1 MRNFT
6 LIVLAVGIAAAQH
19 AHTAAVKKDVVSKV
33 PVSGL
38 GNFHF
43 AIETRSPAAQKY
55 FDGGLALIY
64 GFNHDEAQRMF
75 QRAAEADPSSP
86 MPWWGIALSWGSHIN
101 NEPEAAREKHA
112 WDAIAKARARS
123 LAANAPAHERRY
135 VEALAA
141 RYSDDEKA
149 DRKQLARN
157 YAAAMKALARDYPD
171 DPDAA
176 TLYAESVMNLNPWK
190 YWKADGAPEDGTLEF
205 VGELERVLQRW
216 PQHPGANHYYIHAVE
231 ASPHPERALAAAN
244 RLGALVPAAG
254 HLVHMPSHI
263 YARTGDWEQAAQSN
277 AQAVAADRA
286 YLKGKPQE
294 GMYPLMY
301 YPHNI
306 HFLLYARGAQ
316 GQCTEAA
323 AAGKDLVAQVA
334 PGIDAMPMLQGF
346 VAYVYQLSVWC
357 PPVPLAAPP
366 APKYALATVAYQ
378 YAKGT
383 RAAWAK
389 DVAGAR
395 AALAALREAAKSVA
409 PETIYEPAYTK
420 AYLTVAEESLLARIA
435 DASGDLAAA
444 VPHWRTAV
452 AAQDTLRYDEP
463 PIWFYQVRQSLGA
476 ALLRAGQR
484 EEAATVLREALRQQ
498 RRDPRTLFLLMKAL
512 TGREADLVRAE
523 FEALWKGASGLRI
536 EEL

>member
-1 MRNFT
+1 MRYFT
-6 LIVLAVGIAAAQH
+6 LAVLTVAVGWAQH
-19 AHTAAVKKDVVSKV
+19 AHGPAKKNDVVAKA

-43 AIETRSPAAQKY
+43 GIQTKSAAAQKF

-75 QRAAEADPSSP
+75 QRAAEADPASP

-112 WDAIAKARARS
+112 WDAIAKARA
-123 LAANAPAHERRY
+123 LAANAPLHERRY

-157 YAAAMKALARDYPD
+157 YAAAMKALSRDYPD

-190 YWKADGAPEDGTLEF
+190 YWKADGTPEDGTLEF
-205 VGELERVLQRW
+205 VGVLERVLQRW

-231 ASPHPERALAAAN
+231 ASQQPERALAAAN
-244 RLGALVPAAG
+244 RLGSLVPAAG
-254 HLVHMPSHI
+254 HLVHMPSHV

-306 HFLLYARGAQ
+306 HFLLYAHGAQ
-316 GQCTEAA
+316 GRCAEAA

-334 PGIDAMPMLQGF
+334 PGLDAMPMLQGF
-346 VAYVYQLSVWC
+346 VAYTYQLSVWC
-357 PPVPLAAPP
+357 PSIPLAAPP
-366 APKYALATVAYQ
+366 APKHALATVAYQ

-383 RAAWAK
+383 RAAFAK

-395 AALAALREAAKSVA
+395 SALAAMHEAAKNVA
-409 PETIYEPAYTK
+409 PETIYEPSYTA
-420 AYLTVAEESLLARIA
+420 AYLTVAAESLEARIA
-435 DASGDLAAA
+435 DAAGDLAAA
-444 VPHWRTAV
+444 ERHWRTAV

-463 PIWFYQVRQSLGA
+463 PIWFYQVRQSLGSV
-476 ALLRAGQR
+476 LLRAGR
-484 EEAATVLREALRQQ
+484 TAEAETVLRESLRVQ
-498 RRDPRTLFLLMKAL
+498 RRDPRTLFLLMKTL
-512 TGREADLVRAE
+512 SGREAELVRAE
-523 FEALWKGASGLRI
+523 FEMLWKGTLPLKV

>member
-1 MRNFT
+1 MRYFT
-6 LIVLAVGIAAAQH
+6 ILLMVGLAAYGQH
-19 AHTAAVKKDVVSKV
+19 AHSADKKGAAASS
-33 PVSGL
+33 PVTGL
-38 GNFHF
+38 GSFHF
-43 AIETRSPAAQKY
+43 AIQTKSPSAQKF

-75 QRAAEADPSSP
+75 QRAADADPASP

-101 NEPEAAREKHA
+101 NDPEAVREKHA
-112 WDAIAKARARS
+112 WNAIAKARS
-123 LAANAPAHERRY
+123 LSANAPAHERRY
-135 VEALAA
+135 VDALSA
-141 RYSDDEKA
+141 RYSEDAKA

-190 YWKADGAPEDGTLEF
+190 YWKADGTPEDGTLEF
-205 VGELERVLQRW
+205 VGVLERVLQRW

-231 ASPHPERALAAAN
+231 ASANPERALAAAN

-286 YLKGKPQE
+286 YLKGKPQD
-294 GMYPLMY
+294 GIYPLMY

-306 HFLLYARGAQ
+306 HFLLYAHGAQ
-316 GQCTEAA
+316 GKCAEAA
-323 AAGKDLVAQVA
+323 AAGKDLVAQVT
-334 PGIDAMPMLQGF
+334 PGLDAMPMLQGF
-346 VAYVYQLSVWC
+346 IAYVYQLSVWC
-357 PPVPLAAPP
+357 PSIPLAAPP
-366 APKYALATVAYQ
+366 APKHALATVAYQ

-383 RAAWAK
+383 RAAWSR
-389 DVAGAR
+389 DVAAAR
-395 AALAALREAAKSVA
+395 TALTAMREAAKSVA
-409 PETIYEPAYTK
+409 PETIYAPEYTR
-420 AYLTVAEESLLARIA
+420 AYLIVAEESLLARIA

-444 VPHWRTAV
+444 ERHWRAAV
-452 AAQDTLRYDEP
+452 DAQDTLRYDEP
-463 PIWFYQVRQSLGA
+463 PIWFYQARQSLGA
-476 ALLRAGQR
+476 VLLRAGR
-484 EEAATVLREALRQQ
+484 AAEAEVVLRESLRVQ
-498 RRDPRTLFLLMKAL
+498 RRDPRTLYLLMKVL
-512 TGREADLVRAE
+512 SGREADLVRAE
-523 FEALWKGASGLRI
+523 FEALWKGAAVLKV